1 MNVHK
6 KEKKNYI
13 VLLYAFI
20 HIIIYKTKKIKKKR
34 TRTESRSTKINVAQN
49 KALLRFSQ

>member
-20 HIIIYKTKKIKKKR
+20 HIIIYKTKKNREKEHAQKVGQLKLMLLIIKHY
-34 TRTESRSTKINVAQN
+34 
-49 KALLRFSQ
+49 